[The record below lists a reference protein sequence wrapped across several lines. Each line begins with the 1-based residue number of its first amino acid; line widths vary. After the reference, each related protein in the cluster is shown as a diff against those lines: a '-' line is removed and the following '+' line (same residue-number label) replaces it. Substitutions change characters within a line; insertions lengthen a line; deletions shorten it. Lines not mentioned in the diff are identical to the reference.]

1 MNVEKNNVLVGIT
14 VDRFRGI
21 APSAFLTII
30 QKMGV
35 EFIEITKSVFDDLTS
50 FVEQLGTIQ
59 TGFHLP
65 NLHDAEF
72 DFSFRE
78 RESEIQRLIQLI
90 NQHRHELNIKYCLS
104 HPPENHRSSLSED
117 QLIAY
122 LLENL
127 NKLETPIILENIQT
141 WDTTRFDNFFNQA
154 KKVLGEKLIG
164 QCFDAPHYFLQG
176 EDPVE
181 FLREQNG
188 QIHFVH
194 LSDCRK
200 EYDAHLPFGL
210 NGVLPVDEILAVL
223 KAQKF
228 QGIINL
234 ELLPRD
240 LKDIKLLINSYLKVV
255 RNFDRMKYFKS
266 KLKLILYTPPLIRK
280 MKGVFD

>member
-1 MNVEKNNVLVGIT
+1 MENSNVLVGIT

-30 QKMGV
+30 KKMGV
-35 EFIEITKSVFDDLTS
+35 EFIEITKSVFDDLPS

-72 DFSFRE
+72 DFSFQE
-78 RESEIQRLIQLI
+78 REAEVQKLIQLI
-90 NQHRHELNIKYCLS
+90 NQHRRNLNIIYCLS
-104 HPPENHRSSLSED
+104 HPPENRHSSLSED
-117 QLIAY
+117 RLIAY

-127 NKLETPIILENIQT
+127 DKLETPIVLENIT
-141 WDTTRFDNFFNQA
+141 SWNTKRFENFYHQA
-154 KKVLGEKLIG
+154 QQVLGEKLVG

-181 FLREQNG
+181 YLREQDGKINF
-188 QIHFVH
+188 IH

-200 EYDAHLPFGL
+200 GYDAHLPFGL
-210 NGVLPVDEILAVL
+210 NGDLPIDEILAVL

-228 QGIINL
+228 HGIINL
-234 ELLPRD
+234 ELLPRN
-240 LKDIKLLINSYLKVV
+240 LKDIKPLINSYLKVV
-255 RNFDRMKYFKS
+255 RNFDRIKYLKS
-266 KLKLILYTPPLIRK
+266 KSRLILYAPPLIKK
-280 MKGVFD
+280 MKQVF